1 MSSYYLK
8 CRKKNTKI
16 KKLKVVK
23 TRNRRITL
31 LSKSAVRTSTK
42 SKFTKERETRA
53 LLSTWWIRT
62 PLSQIPLLG
71 SLLLLKVQNKWNNKQ
86 IFISRR

>member
-53 LLSTWWIRT
+53 LLST
-62 PLSQIPLLG
+62 
-71 SLLLLKVQNKWNNKQ
+71 
-86 IFISRR
+86 